1 MITSKTITNN
11 INRQETLMSKSI
23 SNMSSG
29 TITTADNPSGSAIA
43 SKMEAQIN
51 GIDRATQNAQDGI
64 SLLQTADGALSKV
77 QSMLQRMNELATS
90 AANGTMADV
99 DREAANI
106 EFQELKSGISQ
117 ILKDT
122 EFNNKSLFTSNSIDG
137 SNNVVLQV
145 GANSNQTMIIDLGTM
160 DLIFLGLED
169 LDISTQDGA
178 SKALDAV
185 KDSIKSVSSKRSYFG
200 AYENRLEHTISNL
213 DNYSE
218 NLSNAKSR
226 ITDVDMAKEMVEYTK
241 QNLLAQTNI
250 NLLQMY
256 LDVRE
261 SNAKA
266 LLSSFL

>member
-29 TITTADNPSGSAIA
+29 TISTADNPSGSAIA

-90 AANGTMADV
+90 ATNGTMADV

-145 GANSNQTMIIDLGTM
+145 GANSNQTMKID
-160 DLIFLGLED
+160 
-169 LDISTQDGA
+169 
-178 SKALDAV
+178 
-185 KDSIKSVSSKRSYFG
+185 
-200 AYENRLEHTISNL
+200 
-213 DNYSE
+213 
-218 NLSNAKSR
+218 
-226 ITDVDMAKEMVEYTK
+226 
-241 QNLLAQTNI
+241 
-250 NLLQMY
+250 
-256 LDVRE
+256 
-261 SNAKA
+261 
-266 LLSSFL
+266 

>member
-29 TITTADNPSGSAIA
+29 TISTADNPSGSAIA

-90 AANGTMADV
+90 ATNGTMADV

-117 ILKDT
+117 ILEDT

-145 GANSNQTMIIDLGTM
+145 GANSNQTMKID
-160 DLIFLGLED
+160 
-169 LDISTQDGA
+169 
-178 SKALDAV
+178 
-185 KDSIKSVSSKRSYFG
+185 
-200 AYENRLEHTISNL
+200 
-213 DNYSE
+213 
-218 NLSNAKSR
+218 
-226 ITDVDMAKEMVEYTK
+226 
-241 QNLLAQTNI
+241 
-250 NLLQMY
+250 
-256 LDVRE
+256 
-261 SNAKA
+261 
-266 LLSSFL
+266 